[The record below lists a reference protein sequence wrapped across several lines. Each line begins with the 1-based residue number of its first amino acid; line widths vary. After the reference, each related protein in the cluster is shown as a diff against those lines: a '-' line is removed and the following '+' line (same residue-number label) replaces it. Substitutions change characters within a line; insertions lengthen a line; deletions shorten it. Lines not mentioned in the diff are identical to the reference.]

1 MEDVHLSD
9 KPSHDSTHAQVRA
22 VDDDILALEYDCK
35 GSNWNATAHDVRE
48 MDLFGI
54 EPAFKRRFK
63 FIAMV
68 GFASTVVMC
77 WQNTLATFSFAL
89 TNGGTGG
96 YFFTYLYALFAFA
109 FVYLSLAE
117 LSSSYPTAGGQYQ
130 WVAQCAPLKFR
141 TPLSYCTGWLC
152 SLAWLG
158 YLAGCGVI
166 IGNMTHDMAIIY
178 YPNSSSFNSQW
189 FPTVIAIASLVV
201 GGLFNGRLAKQFPVL
216 EGVMLVIHMASWAAF
231 VVTLW
236 VTSPRGSP
244 RDVILSFNNGGGWSS
259 PGTASLIGVL
269 TACSALI
276 GYDSAV
282 HMTENAKDASYTVP
296 WSLVIA
302 YAFNAGMGFIAG
314 VTVIFCA
321 GDLTEVLANGT
332 QAPFV
337 TIFLNSTG
345 SKGGT
350 VAMLVAITLC
360 FLSSMISEVATA
372 SRQIWAFAR
381 DDGLPLSNRLKHV
394 SKSFSQVQRLLTVSK
409 VSDEEVPQIALWTT
423 VSATFVITCVNFGSA
438 VGFNAIISLV
448 SVALTFSYLIT
459 MSCAIWQRIWGTGIP
474 KERFSLG
481 VFGLPL
487 NILGIIFIAPITV
500 LAPFPP
506 YAHVTAAN
514 MNYAILIFGVVVIG
528 AIVNYIVSGRKKFAP
543 TLRKEE

>member
-1 MEDVHLSD
+1 MPYTEEIPLDF
-9 KPSHDSTHAQVRA
+9 KPSTDGARTRVRA
-22 VDDDILALEYDCK
+22 VDDDILALEYDSK

-141 TPLSYCTGWLC
+141 TSLSYCTGWLC

-158 YLAGCGVI
+158 YLAACGVI
-166 IGNMTHDMAIIY
+166 IGNMVHDMAILY
-178 YPNSSSFNSQW
+178 YPDSASFNSQW
-189 FPTVIAIASLVV
+189 FPTTIAIAALVV
-201 GGLFNGRLAKQFPVL
+201 GGLFNGRLAKQFPML

-236 VTSPRGSP
+236 VTSPRGNP
-244 RDVILSFNNGGGWSS
+244 RDVLLTFNNGGGWSS
-259 PGTASLIGVL
+259 SGTASLIGVL
-269 TACSALI
+269 TACSSLL

-337 TIFLNSTG
+337 TIFYNSTG
-345 SKGGT
+345 SKAGT
-350 VAMLVAITLC
+350 VVMLVAITLC

-381 DDGLPLSNRLKHV
+381 DDGLPMSHRLK
-394 SKSFSQVQRLLTVSK
+394 S
-409 VSDEEVPQIALWTT
+409 VSDGEVPQTALWTT
-423 VSATFVITCVNFGSA
+423 VGATFVITCVNFGSA

-448 SVALTFSYLIT
+448 SMALTFSYMIT
-459 MSCAIWQRIWGTGIP
+459 MSCTIWQRIWGAGIP

-481 VFGLPL
+481 VFGLPC
-487 NILGIIFIAPITV
+487 NILGVFFIAPIMV
-500 LAPFPP
+500 LSPFPP

-514 MNYAILIFGVVVIG
+514 MNYAILIFGVVVLG
-528 AIVNYIVSGRKKFAP
+528 AIVNYIVSGRKKFVP